1 MDNIIVSWNQ
11 QIIKKYNGIKIK
23 SQIST
28 KKNNIQF
35 KYLILCSDSSVD
47 INFDINSQN
56 VKGDVF
62 VISYGKKPVSV
73 NLLNKINSSDSI
85 VNVLIL
91 SFIQS
96 DDLFD
101 IQGSINLW
109 KNIHNSQ
116 WHLLEKNI
124 ILGEKVRIKALP
136 RLDVYS
142 NNVKAT
148 HGVSIEK
155 INKDNMFYLE
165 SKGLNKGLSKEV
177 IIRWNI
183 KSILNQF
190 TNISELE
197 REQIENQILSE
208 IISTSLF
215 KGGGI
220 L

>member
-1 MDNIIVSWNQ
+1 MDNIIVSWNE
-11 QIIKKYNGIKIK
+11 QIIKKYNGENIK

-56 VKGDVF
+56 VKGDIF

-85 VNVLIL
+85 VNVLML
-91 SFIQS
+91 SFIIS

-101 IQGSINLW
+101 IQGSINLS

-124 ILGEKVRIKALP
+124 ILWEKVRIKALP

-142 NNVKAT
+142 NDVKAT

-155 INKDNMFYLE
+155 INKENMFYLE
-165 SKGLNKGLSKEV
+165 SKWLDEDLSKEI
-177 IIRWNI
+177 IIRGNI
-183 KSILNQF
+183 KNILNQF
-190 TNISELE
+190 TETSQEEKDN
-197 REQIENQILSE
+197 IENTILS
-208 IISTSLF
+208 
-215 KGGGI
+215 KI